1 MVWRLRSSDP
11 GSRWCVPVSLK
22 TWEPGTPV
30 VRVPAFVRVWR
41 QETNAPAQRQSGGE
55 REFSLPL
62 PFCFIQAFTKAC
74 EANLRWGGRLP
85 YSAYRFKH
93 ESHADDSPSQTRQR
107 VGPTTCAAIAQS
119 SWRVKLAHPAGP
131 SCIVLPLNCGKRP
144 YMRLNVGL
152 ATWLWLSEVLG
163 WHSPE
168 CGGGWPSALAMDR
181 PVFPY
186 SFCC

>member
-1 MVWRLRSSDP
+1 MEAEEFRPRELLVCSSL
-11 GSRWCVPVSLK
+11 SLK

-30 VRVPAFVRVWR
+30 VRVPAFVWVWR

-62 PFCFIQAFTKAC
+62 PFCFIQAFTKVG
-74 EANLRWGGRLP
+74 EANLHRRGRLP

-93 ESHADDSPSQTRQR
+93 ESHAESPSQTRQR
-107 VGPTTCAAIAQS
+107 VGPTTCAAMAQS

-144 YMRLNVGL
+144 YMRLMWVWPRGSGFQRFWGDTLLSVREVGPQ
-152 ATWLWLSEVLG
+152 LW
-163 WHSPE
+163 PRTA
-168 CGGGWPSALAMDR
+168 PSVAGTTAPSD
-181 PVFPY
+181 
-186 SFCC
+186 